1 MVFTATDDALIGQA
15 GIDAYTAAK
24 GGVVAM
30 VRSMAAGLSPEGVRV
45 NAVCPGFVNTP
56 HQSVFMNDPVQRGV
70 IENLHL
76 LPISEPEDI
85 AEFAVFLASDRARTV
100 TGGVFPVDAGYLA
113 FKARVDL
120 DAVFRR
126 DEGAL

>member
-1 MVFTATDDALIGQA
+1 M
-15 GIDAYTAAK
+15 
-24 GGVVAM
+24 
-30 VRSMAAGLSPEGVRV
+30 
-45 NAVCPGFVNTP
+45 
-56 HQSVFMNDPVQRGV
+56 

-100 TGGVFPVDAGYLA
+100 TGGVFPVDAGYFA

-120 DAVFRR
+120 DEVFRR
-126 DEGAL
+126 DEAAS